1 MLQGRQYI
9 EPLSAILLVIA
20 EKAVS
25 VRNAHGYA
33 VADVISLEF
42 GKEKMPE
49 VDEPRAPGY
58 RGKWWEE
65 RANLR
70 NRGGVTA

>member
-33 VADVISLEF
+33 VADVVSL
-42 GKEKMPE
+42 
-49 VDEPRAPGY
+49 R
-58 RGKWWEE
+58 
-65 RANLR
+65 
-70 NRGGVTA
+70 